1 MGSVESV
8 ETSSDKTKERSRDD
22 FSIWFRPGVSAVVFM
37 ILPAMIL
44 LNQNF
49 GKIMAGKIMKTKA
62 LTCYDQLVIT
72 TKRGSDC
79 VSARKISRNALAQ
92 WHLLYESGSGAGVFG
107 LRFLNGLDFGRRG

>member
-1 MGSVESV
+1 
-8 ETSSDKTKERSRDD
+8 
-22 FSIWFRPGVSAVVFM
+22 M

-79 VSARKISRNALAQ
+79 GPVPKFKSELPVIPIRHRLMSRPTHQQIGRSENSKPQRIEITERYKSFRPLANLAKPRMLKALREAAS
-92 WHLLYESGSGAGVFG
+92 EMP
-107 LRFLNGLDFGRRG
+107 